1 MSKVN
6 GLFQD
11 KQEMTLKDR
20 YFQYCEYAE
29 SYGEE
34 PMSLSDFAADLADEL
49 RERAKYEH

>member
-11 KQEMTLKDR
+11 KQAQTLKDR

-29 SYGEE
+29 SCGET
-34 PMSLSDFAADLADEL
+34 PMSLSDFASDLADEL
-49 RERAKYEH
+49 RERGKYDQ